1 MGLADFLKGFG
12 NTKTAIDE
20 APTQNVRGQ
29 PVKTI
34 EVGTTGTQIY
44 GGYLSEEHI
53 AELRGRPW
61 QETIDKIR
69 RSDPNVKMTLQALK
83 LPLKSS
89 HWFFNT
95 VEESEMAEMQKR
107 LIEKVLFHDINK
119 PFTKLIGEIV
129 TMIDCGFSLFEITHE
144 AKIGD
149 AELGDYTSIKSIAF
163 RAQKTIER
171 WNVDKDGNLIS
182 VYQIAYG
189 DLGKT
194 VELDSR
200 FLLHFAPEAEG
211 DNFEGIS
218 VLRAMYGNWLRK
230 NHFLKLLAAGIEKFA
245 IPTPVLTVPEGKENS
260 PEYDAA
266 VRVLKAY
273 TSNQSNYI
281 TKPAGWDISFPNAAK
296 FDAENIRQTVNMEN
310 QEMVN
315 SILASFLILGQNGAS
330 GNRALGDTLSD
341 FFKLTIQQ
349 YADHIAEQMQR
360 KIFEPLIKMNF
371 GDVPCLVELKCEG
384 LSDVAD
390 STWATMLATLKNGGM
405 LTPDKTLEAF
415 IRERCKLPEM
425 EVAQTALPALAPNA
439 PETTTPPNGVKLSE
453 MKLAAGKSASKQ
465 KETANLIRDT
475 HKELKNI
482 YGTYL
487 SIMGEEFIQSILKER
502 AKLSDAKAMKAI
514 MDAEIKRTADYKT
527 ALKYALT
534 KATYLA
540 QKQAQKQMG
549 SKVLK
554 LAERT
559 LQEFKLG
566 VSREDRLAKLEKEIA
581 AAMDDL
587 SLAESLFATNPTNPA
602 YIKAVKEARD
612 VFASLTSEATA
623 IYSDI
628 GSLSAKALASIEARA
643 ALTIDSQIGD
653 MVKNI
658 GFQFITSEPSTDSD
672 SQLEKDLSDRLDKFL
687 ESGTVEIGSS
697 VMSAQ
702 VVNDARIA
710 TAKDLQAGDDIE
722 SFTYVAVHDD
732 KTTELCEYLD
742 GRTFAADDPNADRF
756 NPPLH
761 YNCRS
766 YFAINMRSF
775 ENNPPITEGQPKL
788 TDQMQKQMNLSEK
801 KTNVKKISNC
811 NHKKSKRG
819 LK

>member
-1 MGLADFLKGFG
+1 MGLADFLKGFSE
-12 NTKTAIDE
+12 NKQSPKDV
-20 APTQNVRGQ
+20 PTQNVRGQ

-53 AELRGRPW
+53 SELRGRPW
-61 QETIDKIR
+61 QETIEKIR

-89 HWFFNT
+89 HWFLDT
-95 VEESEMAEMQKR
+95 TEESEMAEMQKR

-129 TMIDCGFSLFEITHE
+129 TMIDCGYSLFEVTHQ
-144 AKIGD
+144 AIIGD

-281 TKPAGWDISFPNAAK
+281 TKPAGWDITFPNAAK

-330 GNRALGDTLSD
+330 GNRALGGTLSD

-349 YADHIAEQMQR
+349 YADHIGEQMQR

-371 GDVPCLVELKCEG
+371 GNVPCMVELKCEG

-390 STWATMLATLKNGGM
+390 STWAGMLKTLKDGN
-405 LTPDKTLEAF
+405 LITPDKTLEAF
-415 IRERCKLPEM
+415 VRERCKLPEA
-425 EVAQTALPALAPNA
+425 EIKTEILPAPAPDA
-439 PETTTPPNGVKLSE
+439 TAPNGVKLSE
-453 MKLAAGKSASKQ
+453 MKFANVKSASKQ

-487 SIMGEEFIQSILKER
+487 SIMGEEFIQSILKQRE
-502 AKLSDAKAMKAI
+502 KLSDSKAMKAI

-527 ALKYALT
+527 AVKYALT

-540 QKQAQKQMG
+540 QKQAQKQIG
-549 SKVLK
+549 SKSFK
-554 LAERT
+554 LSEIT

-566 VSREDRLAKLEKEIA
+566 VSREDRLAKLENQIA

-587 SLAESLFATNPTNPA
+587 SLAESLFAVNPTNPN

-643 ALTIDSQIGD
+643 TLTIDSQIGD

-672 SQLEKDLSDRLDKFL
+672 SQLEKDMSDRLDKFL
-687 ESGTVEIGSS
+687 ESGTIEVGSS

-702 VVNDARIA
+702 VVNDARIS
-710 TAKDLQAGDDIE
+710 TAKDLEADDGVE

-732 KTTELCEYLD
+732 KTTELCDYLD
-742 GRTFAADDPNADRF
+742 GRTFAANDPNADRY

-775 ENNPPITEGQPKL
+775 QNNPEITEGQPKL
-788 TDQMQKQMNLSEK
+788 TDQMQKQMNLSEQ

-811 NHKKSKRG
+811 KSKKSKRG